1 MKKQNFIQPK
11 ELLLLIV
18 GAIIYSI
25 GTQCFI
31 TPADIAPGGAMG
43 IALMVHHLTNLP
55 VGTLT
60 LCVNIPLL
68 ILAWFYLSRRFAIRT
83 AITCII
89 CSVMVDF
96 VVAPNLPMYEGDRLL
111 SSLYG
116 GVIIGIGM
124 AFIFLAGSTTGGSDI
139 AGYLVQ
145 KKWPHVS
152 IGRLLLAIDGVILST
167 STVVFGN
174 IDAALFGLVCL
185 YAQTKVIDTIIYGND
200 AGSQVTVVTRHAAE
214 ISEKIIQVLD
224 RSATL
229 LDAKGAYSGSATQV
243 VLCTVRKSEF
253 SRLKKII
260 HEIDKDAFVMVTET
274 SQVFGLGFKDFA
286 EQM

>member
-253 SRLKKII
+253 SLLKKMI

>member
-174 IDAALFGLVCL
+174 IDAALFGLICL

-253 SRLKKII
+253 SRLKKMI

>member
-253 SRLKKII
+253 SRLKKMI